1 MLVLSRK
8 AGEDI
13 VIPMCGLTVTVL
25 GIQGRRVR
33 LGISAPA
40 QINVVRGELAP
51 GRRHLSPPEQPA
63 TEEEEKQ

>member
-40 QINVVRGELAP
+40 QINVVPGELASEK
-51 GRRHLSPPEQPA
+51 RHLFRPERPA
-63 TEEEEKQ
+63 TGEEEKH